1 MDILFAIRE
10 DYQERIGGD
19 TFQFLFTKQYL
30 EKNYGTNIIVLK
42 KPEEIADYP
51 DIKVIH
57 VFNMQHRDW
66 TYNFLKKAKDCGKKT
81 ILSTIYWDFSDV
93 KYAASMMRFTADMRV
108 LRLVRPFKNIL
119 RLMMDVIRRRD
130 IGDRKNIESYRELLQ
145 LADMILPNSCEEA
158 ELLERIFG
166 HMDYQV
172 RTVPNAIAPLV
183 ERDCVKDVPQVYHDC
198 ILQVGRIEHLKNQG
212 GVIQAC
218 MDNDIPI
225 VFIGR
230 IEDPHY
236 YNKIK
241 KYADKRGNVHFL
253 GEMSQEKIADY
264 YSAAK
269 VHVLPS
275 LRESP
280 GLVTLE
286 AMYYGCNV
294 VVSNEKY
301 CPIKYYQLEKY
312 GYVCNPFSVNSIRKA
327 IEKAYY
333 DQRRQYDESL
343 FQFISYENAAKHTQE
358 AYNAILADCCE
369 YDNIPNRRQNNV

>member
-19 TFQFLFTKQYL
+19 TFQFLFTKKYL

-42 KPEEIADYP
+42 TPEEIENYP

-57 VFNMQHRDW
+57 VFNMQNRNW

-81 ILSTIYWDFSDV
+81 LLSTIYWDFSDV
-93 KYAASMMRFTADMRV
+93 QYAARMMRFTTDMRV
-108 LRLVRPFKNIL
+108 MGLFRPFKNIMAL
-119 RLMMDVIRRRD
+119 LMDVIRGRD

-145 LADMILPNSCEEA
+145 LVDMILPNSYEEA
-158 ELLERIFG
+158 KVVERIFG
-166 HMDYQV
+166 RFDYQV

-183 ERDCVKDVPQVYHDC
+183 ERDCVKDVPEMYKNC
-198 ILQVGRIEHLKNQG
+198 ILQVGRIEHIKNQG

-218 MDNDIPI
+218 MGNDIPI

-230 IEDPHY
+230 IEDPRY
-236 YNKIK
+236 YAQIK
-241 KYADKRGNVHFL
+241 KLADKRGNVHFL
-253 GEMSQEKIADY
+253 GEMPQEKIADY

-294 VVSNEKY
+294 VVSNETF
-301 CPIKYYQLEKY
+301 CPIKYYQLDKN

-327 IEKAYY
+327 IEKAYH
-333 DQRRQYDESL
+333 DQKRQYDESL

-358 AYNAILADCCE
+358 AYNAILNDA
-369 YDNIPNRRQNNV
+369 